1 MKTIAII
8 LSLLI
13 AASAASYAQCGKK
26 FVISTSKTEHLDAS
40 GNLTRTD
47 DEKAV
52 VVIGKTEL
60 NITVT
65 NANDEHKMTGAI
77 KSDTCNWPVAY
88 KEGKTVFKVVISG
101 DNGLDRNV
109 TITIIGKDGKVTLL
123 FEAEGEEGDR
133 IRVTADKF
141 EEVA

>member
-13 AASAASYAQCGKK
+13 ATTAASYAQCGKK
-26 FVISTSKTEHLDAS
+26 FMITTSKTEHLDA
-40 GNLTRTD
+40 GGGVTRTD

-52 VVIGKTEL
+52 VVIGQTDL

-65 NANDEHKMTGAI
+65 NANDEHKMTGKI
-77 KSDTCNWPVAY
+77 KSDTCNWKVAY
-88 KEGKTVFKVVISG
+88 KEGKTVLKAVISNENG
-101 DNGLDRNV
+101 DDKNV

-123 FEAEGEEGDR
+123 FEMEGEGDDR

-141 EEVA
+141 EEAA